1 MEMDIDSIRILK
13 IILIVG
19 GRNIKG
25 NKMMQV
31 VILSIFLKKTP
42 LPTPM
47 YLRSPRRLIGCL
59 SFLKVLVS

>member
-19 GRNIKG
+19 GRSIKG
-25 NKMMQV
+25 NKMMKIFIV
-31 VILSIFLKKTP
+31 SIFLKKTP
-42 LPTPM
+42 LPIPM
-47 YLRSPRRLIGCL
+47 YPSSPMCLIGCL